1 MDELAEIARGTNLKL
16 HYSHAIFV
24 GRKSLK
30 DKEPLIEII
39 RELRREGVDAQF
51 DIYHQDFGVSVIT
64 AILPP
69 WYQAMSKEERKKPFN
84 RLKLRVLTFATS
96 KLLGF
101 NFSDI
106 EIAYIGEGYEQFE
119 GKTVDEIAKELRMSD
134 FDAYLYL
141 CEASHF
147 SGRVNMGPYS
157 TLEIIRDLSKEEYCL
172 FMTDAWV
179 EDHGVQNAAIYDC
192 FPKFLRSSLLG
203 EGDSMEKTVRKMSG
217 GVADRFGLSERGY
230 IKPGYMAD
238 VTIFNEEKLKNTAP
252 DQQQSFGI
260 EQVFINGQL
269 LLDGDELNVQSVKNS
284 GMALPVQSSR

>member
-1 MDELAEIARGTNLKL
+1 M
-16 HYSHAIFV
+16 
-24 GRKSLK
+24 
-30 DKEPLIEII
+30 
-39 RELRREGVDAQF
+39 
-51 DIYHQDFGVSVIT
+51 SVIT

-119 GKTVDEIAKELRMSD
+119 GKTVDEIAKELKMSD

-260 EQVFINGQL
+260 EQVFINGKL
-269 LLDGDELNVQSVKNS
+269 VLDGDELNVQGVESS
-284 GMALPVQSSR
+284 GMALPVRSSR